1 MTNKDVLKM
10 NIQEFITELAKLNI
24 NLNEEILNNL
34 ATYANMLIE
43 YNQKFNLTA
52 ITKLEDIYLK
62 HFYDS
67 LTLIKAFDLNGNLKL
82 LDIGTGAG
90 FPGLVLKIVFPNLDI
105 TLIDSNNKKISFL
118 NQVITNL
125 KLTNIKCFH
134 CRAEEFVRDN
144 PEYFDIVTSRAVAHI
159 RILAELSLPSLK
171 IGGIFLP
178 MKGNIIKEL
187 AESKDTLNILN
198 AEIIDEIKFNLPL
211 ENSTRTILKIQ
222 KTKPTPSKYP
232 RNFDKIKKY
241 PLK

>member
-105 TLIDSNNKKISFL
+105 TLVDSNNKKISFL

-125 KLTNIKCFH
+125 KLNNKKCFH
-134 CRAEEFVRDN
+134 C
-144 PEYFDIVTSRAVAHI
+144 
-159 RILAELSLPSLK
+159 L
-171 IGGIFLP
+171 
-178 MKGNIIKEL
+178 
-187 AESKDTLNILN
+187 
-198 AEIIDEIKFNLPL
+198 DE
-211 ENSTRTILKIQ
+211 
-222 KTKPTPSKYP
+222 
-232 RNFDKIKKY
+232 
-241 PLK
+241 